1 MEYLIYL
8 RIICLYMAKLYHS
21 ISMEKTHY
29 NRIKAV
35 LTEKDKTGM
44 WLAEQM
50 DKNVGTVSRGQQIGN
65 NNINS
70 KKKFGKNL
78 FMIEKVYFCI
88 QNRQK

>member
-1 MEYLIYL
+1 MPIYGQTTPFHFL
-8 RIICLYMAKLYHS
+8 
-21 ISMEKTHY
+21 MEKTHY
-29 NRIKAV
+29 NRIKAI
-35 LTEKDKTGM
+35 LAEKDNTGI

-88 QNRQK
+88 QNRHKEA

>member
-50 DKNVGTVSRGQQIGN
+50 DKNVGTVSRWTTNKIQPSVEQLYVIAKHLDVDVRELLVS
-65 NNINS
+65 S
-70 KKKFGKNL
+70 K
-78 FMIEKVYFCI
+78 
-88 QNRQK
+88 